1 MPVISPSAF
10 APPASR
16 AANDATAPAAAD
28 LRERIR
34 RLERAHSAQRAGQA
48 AVPLGVA
55 TIDALLPEGGLL
67 TGALHE
73 IEAGP
78 APSGRVASHDGAALG
93 FAAHLLGRFGAKSPG
108 TLLWCRRPS
117 GTFDAPP
124 YAAALSAWFD
134 PARLLTVTARRD
146 EDLFWAMEE
155 GLRCPG
161 IAAVLGEFAHSHA
174 QQRADPTAG
183 RRLSLA
189 AEKSGV
195 PALLLRSQP
204 APPQSVCTT
213 RWRIASAPSRS
224 TPGLTDLGAARWR
237 LQLRRNRF
245 GTPSAAEI
253 PSWLVEW
260 NDETH
265 CLAVVPQAF
274 HGSTGEGWTE
284 SDATRLVG

>member
-1 MPVISPSAF
+1 MPIISPNAF
-10 APPASR
+10 TPP
-16 AANDATAPAAAD
+16 AANDAAAPVAAD
-28 LRERIR
+28 LRERVR
-34 RLERAHSAQRAGQA
+34 RLERAHSAQRAGRT
-48 AVPLGVA
+48 AVPLGIPA
-55 TIDALLPEGGLL
+55 IDALLPEDGLL

-78 APSGRVASHDGAALG
+78 APSGRVASHDGAAMG
-93 FAAHLLGRFGAKSPG
+93 FAAHLMGRFGPG

-117 GTFDAPP
+117 TTFDAPP
-124 YAAALSAWFD
+124 YAVALAPWLD
-134 PARLLTVTARRD
+134 PARLMMVTARRD

-161 IAAVLGEFAHSHA
+161 IAAVLGETRA
-174 QQRADPTAG
+174 ADPTAG

-195 PALLLRSQP
+195 PALLLRPQP

-224 TPGLTDLGAARWR
+224 TPGLTDVGAPRWR
-237 LQLRRNRF
+237 LELRRNRF
-245 GTPSAAEI
+245 GAPSADEF

-265 CLAVVPQAF
+265 HLAVVPQAV
-274 HGSTGEGWTE
+274 HGSAGPPQAAVGRPRPGSERLV
-284 SDATRLVG
+284 AARLVG